1 MKLALIFIIGLLV
14 FMLLPVLA
22 AASDLDT
29 IFNDIPEIQ
38 YYWPDTNFTFL
49 SHAFPTTPRTQ
60 VLANGHLYVAF
71 GAYLIIYEIQDDGT
85 LLETCSKM
93 MPYAI
98 TSMDHDDSYLYLTG
112 ADGLEIY
119 EGEDYSNPQLVGLN
133 PMRYLEGIGQI
144 MADGDSLYY
153 WWNDSSWG
161 GPWPGIMDISDRSNP
176 SVVYESETYNPTST
190 IVPPA
195 KYDRYL
201 MLQKTG
207 GGYQLIILDLSHPSG
222 NPEPIDSIQW
232 GGRSVSVFENR
243 LYICTSSGLK
253 IYEFDNGAHPEFRS
267 FIETGN
273 DLFDIA
279 EVEIDGTR
287 YGFVCSWG
295 GFLLKI
301 DLSDLYNPVIVDSI
315 MFPEELDHDFREIE
329 QYGEYSYAMTSRLN
343 YYVEHPGVH
352 VIDWDGPNGP
362 ELIQSVQKYSYC
374 NSVVVNRD
382 AMYAGLEYGK
392 FIVIDVADKYSP
404 QVIDEMNDII
414 TGWNPKLGRGY
425 LYTLSGNTV
434 QFYNVE
440 DTFYPVLDWTYT
452 FPLPED
458 YYINDYIVYDS
469 LLIANYCV
477 FGLSGP
483 GGLVIAN
490 IADRSDPEVLY
501 ESLVEWRVKPLHLD
515 YPLLYFPENMDWS
528 VIVFDISN
536 PSNPEQVNR
545 IYSNNSSVNGAYTYV
560 DYLYVLAGIDKLYR
574 RINHGFQFLGEYY
587 HAAQHC
593 NYVDGKLFYF
603 GARGIGTVPGLQ
615 VWDIEADPI
624 NPVYTGYLYHSSGS
638 HYNDFDIDYP
648 YVFIPGGVYG
658 VIIAQYDDPT
668 DVVEEIPEV
677 PIHESILFS
686 YPNPFNETTILSY
699 SLLEESAVALSIY
712 DILGRRVFLL
722 TNDLQQAGEYTFTW
736 DASDFPSGV
745 YFARLKTPKGS
756 QSIKMVLLQ

>member
-1 MKLALIFIIGLLV
+1 MKRALIFIIGLL
-14 FMLLPVLA
+14 FFSLLPLFT
-22 AASDLDT
+22 AASD
-29 IFNDIPEIQ
+29 NDPYFEDISDIQ
-38 YYWPDTNFTFL
+38 YFWPDTNFTFL
-49 SHAFPTTPRTQ
+49 SHGFPTTPRTQ

-71 GAYLIIYEIQDDGT
+71 GAYLVIYEIQDDGT

-93 MPYAI
+93 LPYVI
-98 TSMDHDDSYLYLTG
+98 TSMDHDGNFLYLTG
-112 ADGLEIY
+112 VDGLKIY
-119 EGEDYSNPQLVGLN
+119 DGVNYDGPILIGSN
-133 PMRYLEGIGQI
+133 PMRYLQVISKI
-144 MADGDSLYY
+144 SVFGDSLYY
-153 WWNDSSWG
+153 WWDDSNWG
-161 GPWPGIMDISDRSNP
+161 EAALGIINLQDRSNP
-176 SVVYESETYNPTST
+176 TVVFESEIDVYTVSH
-190 IVPPA
+190 PPQ
-195 KYDRYL
+195 KYERYL
-201 MLQKTG
+201 IITRHNQ
-207 GGYQLIILDLSHPSG
+207 YYPLIILDLEDPSG
-222 NPEPIDSIQW
+222 VPVIVDSLNTS
-232 GGRSVSVFENR
+232 GRFIKVYDNR
-243 LYICTSSGLK
+243 LYISREHGFR
-253 IYEFDNGAHPEFRS
+253 IYEFNNGPHPEFLS
-267 FIETGN
+267 FLEAGD
-273 DLFDIA
+273 DLWDISEA
-279 EVEIDGTR
+279 EIDGTR

-315 MFPEELDHDFREIE
+315 MFPEEMSHDFREIE

-362 ELIQSVQKYSYC
+362 ELIQSAQKYSYC
-374 NSVVVNRD
+374 NSVVVNGD
-382 AMYAGLEYGK
+382 AMYAGLEYEK
-392 FIVIDVADKYSP
+392 FIVIDVADKNSP
-404 QVIDEMNDII
+404 QVIDEMNDIM
-414 TGWNPKLGRGY
+414 TGWNPKLGSGY
-425 LYTLSGNTV
+425 LYTLSRNTV

-440 DTFYPVLDWTYT
+440 DPFYPVLDWTYT

-515 YPLLYFPENMDWS
+515 YPLLYFPENMHWS

-545 IYSNNSSVNGAYTYV
+545 IYSNNSSVSGAYTYE

-587 HAAQHC
+587 HGAQHC
-593 NYVDGKLFYF
+593 IYVDGKLFYF
-603 GARGIGTVPGLQ
+603 GARGIGTEPGLQ

-624 NPVYTGYLYHSSGS
+624 NPVYSGFLYHSSGS
-638 HYNDFDIDYP
+638 HYNDFDIDWP
-648 YVFIPGGVYG
+648 YVFIPAGVYG

-677 PIHESILFS
+677 PIHESILSS
-686 YPNPFNETTILSY
+686 YPNPFNETAILSY
-699 SLLEESAVALSIY
+699 TLLEAGAVDLSIY

-722 TNDLQQAGEYTFTW
+722 TNDLQQAGEYEITW
-736 DASDFPSGV
+736 NASDLPSGV
-745 YFARLKTPKGS
+745 YFARLETQDVSKT
-756 QSIKMVLLQ
+756 IKMVLLK